1 MHRPIQNAWSHQ
13 ECIVCQVV
21 KLRGAHQTMV
31 QLARSAGF
39 FRLDHVAPGYMG
51 VLRPCCGVVQVPLE
65 SCPSSASSAS
75 TKAPDWAGGKR
86 SPLLLHAEK
95 QHHEDVVQE
104 LPRGRLVI
112 VPAGTRQA
120 HGVISGES
128 YVIPPCSA
136 FFLGDAAH
144 GLEEL
149 GEQCKSAG
157 HQYKMIVLDPPWP
170 SKSRGK
176 HYKSM
181 SVDDLCALPLH
192 CLLAPGGILAMWVT
206 NDRKLVEAAQSTILE
221 AWGLK
226 CVATWYWLK
235 VTCTGQLCVP
245 LESPHKKP
253 FERLIL
259 ARHVLDCSPP
269 HAHTTIPTDR
279 SRGSMELTGAATA
292 STALFPYHIDARG
305 GAQRAGG
312 ADTVERVGAQ
322 DQVADRKVDDDL
334 MFKQEKQ
341 EGKVDDDLMF
351 KHVVLHEQVVLH
363 SQVLLSQPAQH
374 SRKPFLD
381 ALLAPCVLPH
391 AHMHAT
397 PPPSGGSQTPH
408 GQGLEIFAREM
419 HPHWTSI
426 GDQCLAFQ
434 HHLHL
439 QPAHDLAQS

>member
-1 MHRPIQNAWSHQ
+1 M
-13 ECIVCQVV
+13 VCQVV
-21 KLRGAHQTMV
+21 KLRDAHQTMLR
-31 QLARSAGF
+31 LASSEAF
-39 FRLDHVAPGYMG
+39 FRLDHVAPGYMVEQG
-51 VLRPCCGVVQVPLE
+51 MLRPCCRVVQVPLE
-65 SCPSSASSAS
+65 SCASSASCTSSAS
-75 TKAPDWAGGKR
+75 TKAPDWADGKR
-86 SPLLLHAEK
+86 SPVLLHATACEK
-95 QHHEDVVQE
+95 QHHQDVVQE

-120 HGVISGES
+120 HGVISGET

-144 GLEEL
+144 GLEHL

-181 SVDDLCALPLH
+181 SVDDLCKLPLN
-192 CLLAPGGILAMWVT
+192 CLLARGGILAMWVT
-206 NDRKLVEAAQSTILE
+206 NDRKLVEAAQSRILE

-226 CVATWYWLK
+226 YVATWYWLK
-235 VTCTGQLCVP
+235 VTCSGQLCAP

-279 SRGSMELTGAATA
+279 SRGSMEHKGGATA
-292 STALFPYHIDARG
+292 STAPSPHHIDARG

-312 ADTVERVGAQ
+312 AYTVERVGAQ
-322 DQVADRKVDDDL
+322 DQVADHKVDDDL
-334 MFKQEKQ
+334 IFK
-341 EGKVDDDLMF
+341 
-351 KHVVLHEQVVLH
+351 QVVLD
-363 SQVLLSQPAQH
+363 SQVLDSQVLDSLVLDSQVLVSQPAQH
-374 SRKPFLD
+374 SRKPFLH

-391 AHMHAT
+391 AHMHA
-397 PPPSGGSQTPH
+397 PPAACGGSQMHGGGSQMPH
-408 GQGLEIFAREM
+408 GQGLEMFAREM
-419 HPHWTSI
+419 HAHWTSI